1 MDQMIPKNTRKHPK
15 VPKNGSVCE
24 INEDRP
30 DAPRREEQSPSQ
42 SFQLGSLPLET
53 HSDVFYGSYVN
64 VHSDVFFGGAR
75 SCVNL
80 KNNATQRTA

>member
-1 MDQMIPKNTRKHPK
+1 M
-15 VPKNGSVCE
+15 CE

-53 HSDVFYGSYVN
+53 HSDVFYGSYEN
-64 VHSDVFFGGAR
+64 VHWKYTLMFSMEELDPV
-75 SCVNL
+75 
-80 KNNATQRTA
+80 